1 MWQGRFD
8 MRAKIVSIDLR
19 RNHAAS
25 YRPNG
30 AVLVSE
36 RVDARGE
43 VLHLLRSIMVV
54 VAGTAAVGWLLS

>member
-25 YRPNG
+25 HRPNG
-30 AVLVSE
+30 AVAVSE
-36 RVDARGE
+36 RVDTRGE
-43 VLHLLRSIMVV
+43 VLHLLRSILVV